1 MKRTM
6 DRIFR
11 EAAVER
17 LSSPEQ
23 LDQLVG
29 ITRPFD
35 WVAVTVL
42 LLGLAVVV
50 TWSIV
55 GRIPTR
61 VAGDGILLE
70 SGGRV
75 VDAVSAITGRLA
87 SIDVA
92 IGDQVR
98 LDQVIARVGQSEIE
112 QRLRQANEVL
122 REREREHAELVAM
135 IAQEI
140 EAKLANLA
148 AQEIGFGKVIAAAE
162 VRAAYLTEEV
172 AKLEPAVSSGFVT
185 RKYVEDRRVELTN
198 AKQRVTD
205 AQNDILK
212 LNAQRLDL
220 RSQRDRDRMLSEF
233 RVNDAKRLVEQLSAE
248 LERGSRILSPA
259 DGRVVEVKVSG
270 GAVLAVG
277 TPVIEIETA
286 GQTLEAT
293 IYMPADRG
301 KNVRPGM
308 EVHVEPTTIA
318 REEYGAL
325 IGKVVAI
332 SDFPVTPQGMAADLH
347 NDTLVRRFS
356 QEGAPYA
363 ARVQLEPDST
373 TVSGYRWSSGKGPP
387 VRLSSG
393 TLTRAEVTT
402 REQPPIEL
410 VVPLMKRLSGVGG

>member
-11 EAAVER
+11 GAAVER

-35 WVAVTVL
+35 WVAVIVL

-98 LDQVIARVGQSEIE
+98 LDQVIARVGQIE

-140 EAKLANLA
+140 EAKLTNLA
-148 AQEIGFGKVIAAAE
+148 AQEIGFDKVIAAAE
-162 VRAAYLTEEV
+162 LRAAYLTEEV
-172 AKLEPAVSSGFVT
+172 AKL
-185 RKYVEDRRVELTN
+185 
-198 AKQRVTD
+198 
-205 AQNDILK
+205 
-212 LNAQRLDL
+212 
-220 RSQRDRDRMLSEF
+220 
-233 RVNDAKRLVEQLSAE
+233 
-248 LERGSRILSPA
+248 
-259 DGRVVEVKVSG
+259 
-270 GAVLAVG
+270 
-277 TPVIEIETA
+277 
-286 GQTLEAT
+286 
-293 IYMPADRG
+293 
-301 KNVRPGM
+301 
-308 EVHVEPTTIA
+308 
-318 REEYGAL
+318 
-325 IGKVVAI
+325 
-332 SDFPVTPQGMAADLH
+332 
-347 NDTLVRRFS
+347 
-356 QEGAPYA
+356 
-363 ARVQLEPDST
+363 
-373 TVSGYRWSSGKGPP
+373 
-387 VRLSSG
+387 
-393 TLTRAEVTT
+393 
-402 REQPPIEL
+402 
-410 VVPLMKRLSGVGG
+410 